1 MEFTPLDLEN
11 RRQPASL
18 EILQQ
23 LHAEK
28 DARFAQFKAENSGP
42 DFENPGTE
50 EDRQARLN

>member
-1 MEFTPLDLEN
+1 MEFTRLDLEN

-28 DARFAQFKAENSGP
+28 DARFAQFKAENPGP
-42 DFENPGTE
+42 DFKNPGAE